1 MIVRKNM
8 DLGDMPVDHKID
20 QKSNAESDPINDFPN
35 ENENLEKNENG
46 HSIHSINSIDLSNTE
61 ESDKCEKLR
70 STVCLDRE
78 VLEKAKRYNIKVSR
92 VCNTFLRTFL
102 DYYERVAI
110 TIQGQSQGKKMDQQ
124 VIMRKLLLD
133 LFV

>member
-8 DLGDMPVDHKID
+8 DLGDKMMD
-20 QKSNAESDPINDFPN
+20 QKVDQKFNAERELFNDDPDENPEKSEKPNINGIVN
-35 ENENLEKNENG
+35 A
-46 HSIHSINSIDLSNTE
+46 E
-61 ESDKCEKLR
+61 EAEKCEKLR

-110 TIQGQSQGKKMDQQ
+110 TLQGQAQGKKMDQQ
-124 VIMRKLLLD
+124 TIMRKLLLD

>member
-1 MIVRKNM
+1 MDFGDLPMDQKNDLKIKTGMDPQIQKLQEKPENEENAGNVGNM
-8 DLGDMPVDHKID
+8 DNGI
-20 QKSNAESDPINDFPN
+20 
-35 ENENLEKNENG
+35 NLENG
-46 HSIHSINSIDLSNTE
+46 EDTDK
-61 ESDKCEKLR
+61 SDKLR
-70 STVCLDRE
+70 STVSLDRE

-102 DYYERVAI
+102 EYYERVAI
-110 TIQGQSQGKKMDQQ
+110 TLQGQSQGKGMDQQ